1 MQPAISSHKLRPIG
15 ARRSRGRLG
24 GYERQVLKVL
34 AESSRPVTLLQ
45 LRVGTGVPPSKI
57 PAALEVLAEGGF
69 ISHLNTVIDS
79 WVCRAPLCVLPG
91 GSIGRPQPPMAA

>member
-1 MQPAISSHKLRPIG
+1 MQPAIQNHMPRPISAG
-15 ARRSRGRLG
+15 RSRGRLG
-24 GYERQVLKVL
+24 GCEKQVLKLL
-34 AESSRPVTLLQ
+34 AESSRPVTMLQ

-57 PAALEVLAEGGF
+57 LAALGALIEGGF

-91 GSIGRPQPPMAA
+91 GWAGPPQPPVAA

>member
-1 MQPAISSHKLRPIG
+1 MEPAIQNHMPRPISAG
-15 ARRSRGRLG
+15 RSRRRLT

-57 PAALEVLAEGGF
+57 PAALGVLAEGGF

-91 GSIGRPQPPMAA
+91 GWAGPPQPPLAA